1 MHNRW
6 CIISSPRSG
15 SNYLEEMIFL
25 RMLPTSSTNTIKLGE
40 ILHRIIF
47 SYTDSALN
55 GYRKDSEYNSI
66 ERIDFRNT
74 LFSKL
79 ENDHNMGAV
88 LRLFMQSHHLPDIDY
103 QAFVNKLKLLNF
115 KFIHLTR
122 ELFDSAISL
131 SMANCSSLWHRYSST
146 TLGEYIEGNKE
157 YARNPKPIN
166 IPIYEFS
173 QSYVELLV
181 TGYLNKNILKNLE
194 YTTVRY
200 ETILADCEY
209 NNIPI
214 EERTNIK
221 KLHTSNYST
230 LIENY
235 SELENFYRHM
245 KNG

>member
-1 MHNRW
+1 MSNRW

-25 RMLPTSSTNTIKLGE
+25 KVSSTGSYTILLGE

-47 SYTDSALN
+47 AYRDSNLMSYK
-55 GYRKDSEYNSI
+55 KDSEYNSI

-74 LFSKL
+74 IFSKL

-88 LRLFMQSHHLPDIDY
+88 LRLFVQSHYLPDNDY
-103 QAFVNKLKLLNF
+103 QALVNKLKLLNF

-131 SMANCSSLWHRYSST
+131 SMANLTSLWHRFSST
-146 TLGEYIEGNKE
+146 KLGEYVEGNKE
-157 YARNPKPIN
+157 YARNPKSIN
-166 IPIYEFS
+166 IPIYEFGKC
-173 QSYVELLV
+173 YVDLSV
-181 TGYLNKNILKNLE
+181 TDYHNKNILKNLE

-200 ETILADCEY
+200 ETILADCKY

-214 EERTNIK
+214 EERTDIK
-221 KLHTSNYST
+221 KLYTSNYST